1 MVPGGAT
8 PTGIGAP
15 FPKETHMMR
24 VPAFL
29 ILSVSLASGAL
40 AQVPAPG
47 VTGSPPPAGDYSG
60 TVQEW
65 AGAGSSDIKLNIRN
79 ITADGRVTG
88 HVSASGGRKSCAR
101 SLPLSGIVLRDGA
114 MRLEVNAGAPEG
126 CERIYNVKAE
136 SGSVSGTYVDA
147 VKSTRRPTKR

>member
-1 MVPGGAT
+1 
-8 PTGIGAP
+8 
-15 FPKETHMMR
+15 MR

-29 ILSVSLASGAL
+29 VLFVSLTSGAL
-40 AQVPAPG
+40 AQTATPGAPG
-47 VTGSPPPAGDYSG
+47 TPPPTGDYSG

-65 AGAGSSDIKLNIRN
+65 AGGGSSDIKMNIRN

-88 HVSASGGRKSCAR
+88 RVSAQGGRKSCAR
-101 SLPLSGIVLRDGA
+101 NLPLSGIVLPDGS

-136 SGSVSGTYVDA
+136 SGNISGTYVDA
-147 VKSTRRPTKR
+147 VKSIRRSKR